1 MFPRTLLE
9 GHRELAAIADMGFTE
24 KGSLDLITA
33 DEVTSLKAK
42 LSGGQRGVM
51 WAFEV
56 GPLPLDY
63 STMCHNGVV
72 MKCN

>member
-1 MFPRTLLE
+1 MFPRTPLE
-9 GHRELAAIADMGFTE
+9 GHGDLAAITAMGFIE

-56 GPLPLDY
+56 GPLTVGL
-63 STMCHNGVV
+63 
-72 MKCN
+72 

>member
-1 MFPRTLLE
+1 ME
-9 GHRELAAIADMGFTE
+9 EHGEIAAFSDMGFTE

-33 DEVTSLKAK
+33 NEETSLKAK

-56 GPLPLDY
+56 RPLTVGLQ
-63 STMCHNGVV
+63 HNVP
-72 MKCN
+72 